1 VVTVRGQAH
10 TLEAFVAGLLV
21 LSGIT
26 FALGTTAVT
35 PLSASTSN
43 QHVGNQERAAAVG
56 VLEATEA
63 DGSLAEAVVYWNSTP
78 DDDGN
83 GEFYGA
89 NNSDGT
95 GYATG
100 PPNAFGRV
108 LNETFGERRAA
119 FNVVVVSFDRTD
131 DRNVTSM
138 VRMGSPSDDA
148 VTASRRVV
156 LYDDTSLSSPEAG
169 TVSAA
174 AADAN
179 RTFYASDVDPGNRLF
194 NVVEV
199 RITVWRI

>member
-1 VVTVRGQAH
+1 MTVRGQAH

-43 QHVGNQERAAAVG
+43 QHVGNQERAAATG
-56 VLEATEA
+56 VLEATDA
-63 DGSLAEAVVYWNSTP
+63 DGSLAEAVVYWNATP
-78 DDDGN
+78 DAGDE

-108 LNETFGERRAA
+108 LNETFGDRRAA
-119 FNVVVVSFDRTD
+119 FNVVVVSYGRNGSRTT
-131 DRNVTSM
+131 TSM
-138 VRMGSPSDDA
+138 VRMGVPSDDA
-148 VTASRRVV
+148 VTATRQVV
-156 LYDDTSLSSPEAG
+156 LYDDTTFTSPVTG
-169 TVSAA
+169 NVSAA
-174 AADAN
+174 AADPD
-179 RTFYASDVDPGNRLF
+179 RRFYASDIDPDNRLF

>member
-1 VVTVRGQAH
+1 MRGQAH

-43 QHVGNQERAAAVG
+43 QHVGNQERAAATG

-63 DGSLAEAVVYWNSTP
+63 DGSLAEAVVYWNATP
-78 DDDGN
+78 DTGDE

-89 NNSDGT
+89 NNSDGA
-95 GYATG
+95 GYTTG
-100 PPNAFGRV
+100 PPNEFGRV
-108 LNETFGERRAA
+108 LNETFGDRRAA
-119 FNVVVVSFDRTD
+119 FNVVVVSFDENDSRTT
-131 DRNVTSM
+131 TSM
-138 VRMGSPSDDA
+138 VRMGAPSDDA
-148 VTASRRVV
+148 VTAARQVV
-156 LYDDTSLSSPEAG
+156 LYDDTTFSSPATG
-169 TVSAA
+169 NVSAA
-174 AADAN
+174 ATDPD
-179 RTFYASDVDPGNRLF
+179 RRFYASDVDPDNRLF

>member
-1 VVTVRGQAH
+1 MTVRGQAH
-10 TLEAFVAGLLV
+10 TLEAFVAALLV
-21 LSGIT
+21 LSGIS

-63 DGSLAEAVVYWNSTP
+63 DGSLAEAVVYWNTTP
-78 DDDGN
+78 DDDS

-100 PPNAFGRV
+100 PPNEFGRV
-108 LNETFGERRAA
+108 LNETFGDRRAA
-119 FNVVVVSFDRTD
+119 FNVAVVSFDRNGSRT
-131 DRNVTSM
+131 TTTM
-138 VRMGSPSDDA
+138 VRMGVPSDDA
-148 VTASRRVV
+148 VTATRQVV
-156 LYDDTSLSSPEAG
+156 LYDDTTLSSPELG
-169 TVSAA
+169 NVSAA
-174 AADAN
+174 ATDSD
-179 RTFYASDVDPGNRLF
+179 RRFYASDIDPGNRLF

>member
-1 VVTVRGQAH
+1 MTVRGQAH

-21 LSGIT
+21 LSGVT

-63 DGSLAEAVVYWNSTP
+63 DGSLVDALVYWNATP
-78 DDDGN
+78 DQDGN

-89 NNSDGT
+89 NNSDGA

-100 PPNAFGRV
+100 PPNEFGRV
-108 LNETFGERRAA
+108 LNETFGDRRAA
-119 FNVVVVSFDRTD
+119 FNVVVVSFDRNDSRTA
-131 DRNVTSM
+131 TSM
-138 VRMGSPSDDA
+138 VRMGVPSDDA
-148 VTASRRVV
+148 VTASRQVV
-156 LYDDTSLSSPEAG
+156 LYNDTTFSSPESG
-169 TVSAA
+169 NVSAA
-174 AADAN
+174 AADPD
-179 RTFYASDVDPGNRLF
+179 RRFYAADVDPGHRLF